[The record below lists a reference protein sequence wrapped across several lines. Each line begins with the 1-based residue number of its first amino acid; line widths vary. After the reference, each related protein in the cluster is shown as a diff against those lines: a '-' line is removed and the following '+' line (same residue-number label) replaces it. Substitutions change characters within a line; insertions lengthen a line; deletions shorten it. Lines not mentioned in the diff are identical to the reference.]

1 MDKKRILQRNSL
13 AQHWARDWRALAL
26 TGEKNFPSRCIY
38 LKSGTREEVIEEAEE
53 GRSRRLPAAM
63 PILDVKSVF
72 CVFGLG
78 LKTQCILCIC
88 SHKARIHTRWGPL
101 DPTSAPQAKE
111 NLPYFVSFH

>member
-1 MDKKRILQRNSL
+1 MLRQGVSAGDAHGKP
-13 AQHWARDWRALAL
+13 ADPGDPPGGA
-26 TGEKNFPSRCIY
+26 GEKNFSVQQIY